1 MTLHLTDIPVL
12 ETERLVLRPF
22 RAEDI
27 PHEQGFYMSD
37 RSRFVGGPMDPTLV
51 WRAMAAAIGHW
62 TLRGYGPFAVEEKA
76 TGIYCGH
83 VGPWFPE
90 GWPEPEISWT
100 IMEAAE
106 GRGIAHEAALATRNW
121 AYEVL
126 GWTTAISLIDPNNTR
141 SIALAERLGAVHDS
155 DFTHAIYGPMQVW
168 RHPAPEALT

>member
-1 MTLHLTDIPVL
+1 MIPTL
-12 ETERLVLRPF
+12 ETERLILRPA
-22 RAEDI
+22 RLEDI
-27 PHEQGFYMSD
+27 PHEQAFYQTD
-37 RSRFVGGPMDPTLV
+37 RAAFVGGQMHPTLV
-51 WRAMAAAIGHW
+51 WRAIAASMGHW

-106 GRGIAHEAALATRNW
+106 GRGIAYEAALTSRAW
-121 AYEVL
+121 AYETL
-126 GWTTAISLIDPNNTR
+126 GWTTAISLIDPDNTR

-155 DFTHAIYGPMQVW
+155 DFTHVIYGPMQVW
-168 RHPAPEALT
+168 RHPSPETLT